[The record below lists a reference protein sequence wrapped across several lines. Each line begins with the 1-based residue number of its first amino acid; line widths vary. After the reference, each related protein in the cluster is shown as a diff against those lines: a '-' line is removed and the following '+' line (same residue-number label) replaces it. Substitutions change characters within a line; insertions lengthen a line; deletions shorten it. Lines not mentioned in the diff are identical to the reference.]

1 MSIAD
6 DIELLVQATDLI
18 VHIEENQKYLDAA
31 GRVEVWLATN
41 APKDL

>member
-6 DIELLVQATDLI
+6 DIERL
-18 VHIEENQKYLDAA
+18 AA
-31 GRVEVWLATN
+31 FALRRGVEKEVFEAANRVEVWLATN